1 MRGLRGGSQ
10 KSEKGKHPPHGGQKK
25 INENPKQKRMIIC
38 PF

>member
-10 KSEKGKHPPHGGQKK
+10 KSEKGKHPPDGQKE